1 MKPFLIIISIILILL
16 VLLQSFTIM
25 QVNKTEEQAYKVI
38 LTEGDLEIRFY
49 PSVTIATV
57 QSKAK
62 TYKDLSGPGFRKLAG
77 YIFGGNEGS
86 KKIAMTSP
94 VHMNISDSNS
104 SMSFV
109 MPSAYN
115 ESSLPKPNDSS
126 VLITKTKEEYV
137 AAIRFG
143 GFASD
148 EDFASY
154 TKKLES
160 ILAKKGIATLGNY
173 RILGYNPPYQ
183 LIGRRNEVIVSVLWT
198 EK

>member
-1 MKPFLIIISIILILL
+1 MKSLLIIMSILLILL
-16 VLLQSFTIM
+16 VILQSFTIM
-25 QVNKTEEQAYKVI
+25 QVNKTEEQAYKVM

-62 TYKDLSGPGFRKLAG
+62 TYKDLSSPGFRKLAS

-94 VHMNISDSNS
+94 VHMNISDSSS

-115 ESSLPKPNDSS
+115 ESNLPKPNDSS
-126 VLITKTKEEYV
+126 ILITKTKEEYV

-148 EDFASY
+148 KDFASY
-154 TKKLES
+154 TKKLEL

-173 RILGYNPPYQ
+173 RFLGYNPPYQ
-183 LIGRRNEVIVSVLWT
+183 LIGRRNEVIVSVLWA

>member
-1 MKPFLIIISIILILL
+1 MKIFLIIISIILILV

-62 TYKDLSGPGFRKLAG
+62 TYNELSGPGFRKLAG

-109 MPSAYN
+109 MPAAYD
-115 ESSLPKPNDSS
+115 ESNLPKPNDSS

-148 EDFASY
+148 KDFATH
-154 TKKLES
+154 TKKLEAL
-160 ILAKKGIATLGNY
+160 LAKKGIATLGNF
-173 RILGYNPPYQ
+173 RFLGYNPPYQ
-183 LIGRRNEVIVSVLWT
+183 LIGRRNEVIVSVQWT